1 MAEIRVTKVEAA
13 RRQIELSIRLLF
25 QNEDP
30 IGIHSLVA
38 AGFRI
43 LRDLGS
49 VKTDSE
55 INQHLKHIIKPG
67 MEGKLWQS
75 LNCAA
80 NFFKHAERDPDDML
94 EGVQEEINDVFI
106 LFACVY
112 YRDIGYEW
120 TAQMLSFVAWYIVL
134 NPVPEVLSYC
144 QDDAVMKQMLG
155 SQELSVLKNESR
167 HEQLAKGKMFMER
180 VCLLTKNAWQ
190 TITPDLIPRR
200 LNSALHA
207 LTR

>member
-1 MAEIRVTKVEAA
+1 MAEIRVSKVEVA

-30 IGIHSLVA
+30 IGIHSLAA

-55 INQHLKHIIKPG
+55 INQYLKHIIKPG
-67 MEGKLWQS
+67 MEGKFWQS
-75 LNCAA
+75 FNRAA

-94 EGVQEEINDVFI
+94 ENVQEEVNDVLI
-106 LFACVY
+106 LFACLY

-120 TAQMLSFVAWYIVL
+120 TAEMLTFVAWYIVL
-134 NPVPEVLSYC
+134 NPEVLSYF
-144 QDDAVMKQMLG
+144 QDDPVMKQMLE
-155 SQELSVLKNESR
+155 SPELSVLRDKSR
-167 HEQLAKGKMFMER
+167 HEQLAEGKMLMER
-180 VCLLTKNAWQ
+180 ACLLMKNA
-190 TITPDLIPRR
+190 
-200 LNSALHA
+200 
-207 LTR
+207 